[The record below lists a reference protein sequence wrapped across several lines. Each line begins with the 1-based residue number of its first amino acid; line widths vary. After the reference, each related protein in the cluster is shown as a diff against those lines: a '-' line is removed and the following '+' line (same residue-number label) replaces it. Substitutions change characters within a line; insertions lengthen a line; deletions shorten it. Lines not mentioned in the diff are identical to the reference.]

1 MGSVVT
7 LFLNGWA
14 SRFRTRPDFETA
26 HFAGSKLCPPRS
38 SPIAAEPARPQVKT
52 HVRWDEKPC
61 TSDFKEVMIDHSLT
75 LSPKIWY
82 NRSRNFFTWFF

>member
-38 SPIAAEPARPQVKT
+38 SPIAADPARTTGEDSRQIG
-52 HVRWDEKPC
+52 RE
-61 TSDFKEVMIDHSLT
+61 T
-75 LSPKIWY
+75 LYI
-82 NRSRNFFTWFF
+82 

>member
-38 SPIAAEPARPQVKT
+38 SPIGAEPTRTTGVQPANTRTNHHP
-52 HVRWDEKPC
+52 
-61 TSDFKEVMIDHSLT
+61 IL
-75 LSPKIWY
+75 LIKIINNNY
-82 NRSRNFFTWFF
+82 YYL